1 MNKARLLLII
11 LLAGC
16 ADVFAMTSSERIVQ
30 RFGNNM
36 AQWCSTKSIDYR
48 MAALKDCHNKDG
60 KKKNE
65 CMVMDYL
72 MDVEAQK
79 SSLSNN
85 HYVIQD
91 YLLVFQN
98 ALRSGNTSFRM
109 YNIEEIPYGSIE
121 IENYSSRKKSSAKT
135 LTYVSCDIDVSGAL
149 NYKLKN
155 LFIISD
161 EGKIWKIESHKE
173 VINQRTGEKRTLVNI
188 DELVEDNETMGFSYN
203 YGQHFPVGGS
213 FNYSLAKIPLML
225 SFDFGINLDGD
236 KYVLDKVEMT
246 DIMHFDR
253 TKKVRDPKFFLTV
266 TPQLYFRYF
275 AIGCGVGFLYM
286 DGTKYDM
293 SKDIDISDFSSE
305 GFVSSSE
312 HVSAEAG
319 EEANCPLLKPMIRP
333 VAKGFI
339 PLNDEMYMSVSVGYD
354 LIFGYKE
361 KNGLNFGL
369 GLQWEL

>member
-11 LLAGC
+11 LLTVYVDA
-16 ADVFAMTSSERIVQ
+16 FAMTSSEMIVQ

-36 AQWCSTKSIDYR
+36 EQWCKTKNIDYR
-48 MAALKDCHNKDG
+48 QAVLKDCHNKDG

-72 MDVEAQK
+72 MEVEAQK
-79 SSLSNN
+79 NGLSNK
-85 HYVIQD
+85 HYVIQN
-91 YLLVFQN
+91 YLNVFQS
-98 ALRSGNTSFRM
+98 AFRSGNTLFRM
-109 YNIEEIPYGSIE
+109 YNIEEIPYGSIK
-121 IENYSSRKKSSAKT
+121 IENYSSRKASLAKT

-161 EGKIWKIESHKE
+161 EGKIWEIESRKE
-173 VINQRTGEKRTLVNI
+173 RFNQRIGKKMFFINI
-188 DELVEDNETMGFSYN
+188 DDLVEKDETMGFAYN

-213 FNYSLAKIPLML
+213 FNYSLERIPLML
-225 SFDFGINLDGD
+225 SVDFGINLDGD

-246 DIMHFDR
+246 DIMNYNR
-253 TKKVRDPKFFLTV
+253 TKKVLDPKFFLTV

-286 DGTKYDM
+286 DGTKYDI
-293 SKDIDISDFSSE
+293 SNDIDISSSSSA
-305 GFVSSSE
+305 GFASSSE
-312 HVSAEAG
+312 HVSVEAG

-339 PLNDEMYMSVSVGYD
+339 PLNDEMYISVSVGYD

-361 KNGLNFGL
+361 KNGLNCGL
-369 GLQWEL
+369 GLQWKL